1 MRAPHAAVVVLTRDG
16 GEHLAPG
23 IDALFAGEPP
33 RGGVEI
39 LLVDN
44 ASADEAVGAVAARH
58 PRLKVLRSERNLGFA
73 GGVRFGAEA
82 TAAEILVLVNDD
94 AIVEPGAIAALVDA
108 LETAPPETIA
118 AAGMLTDLT
127 GERVDFVEGLVTFD
141 GHALQRGFGRTLAEV
156 DAGKTGDP
164 RLFPCGGFCA
174 VKRRDFESLGGFDA
188 DFFAYLEDVD
198 FGWRASLAGRPSIF
212 VPEARAR
219 HLSGATGRRLGLTM
233 RGVLFESNAFATAYK
248 NLGDASLEALLPAI
262 LATFLHRAF
271 RGVVEHQEGAGE
283 VLADPF
289 SDRPPRFSKKR
300 PEPEPGPPS
309 RRQKA
314 VRALA
319 RLAGISP
326 PRREQRAAG
335 GGPRLLVEDEFARM
349 WLVAWN
355 RIVST
360 WPALA
365 GKRRA
370 VQARR
375 RVRDEEIFERWPLH
389 LVPTYPGDEEL
400 FASDFFRRLLPA
412 APRLVETTLEK
423 VSLG

>member
-1 MRAPHAAVVVLTRDG
+1 VRAPRVAVVVLTRDG
-16 GEHLAPG
+16 GDHLVPG
-23 IDALFAGEPP
+23 IEALFDAETP
-33 RGGVEI
+33 RGGMEI

-44 ASADEAVGAVAARH
+44 ASTDGAVAAVSARH
-58 PRLKVLRSERNLGFA
+58 RGLKVLRCERNLGFA

-94 AIVEPGAIAALVDA
+94 AIVGRHAIAALVDA
-108 LETAPPETIA
+108 LETAPPETVA
-118 AAGMLTDLT
+118 AAGMLTDLAA
-127 GERVDFVEGLVTFD
+127 ERVDFVEGVVTFD
-141 GHALQRGFGRTLAEV
+141 GHALQWGFGRPLRDV
-156 DAGKTGDP
+156 DTGKTGDP

-174 VKRRDFESLGGFDA
+174 VRRRDFESLGGFDG

-198 FGWRASLAGRPSIF
+198 FGWRASLAGRPTIF

-248 NLGDASLEALLPAI
+248 NLGDASLDALMPAI

-271 RGVVEHQEGAGE
+271 HGIVEHQEGAGE
-283 VLADPF
+283 ALADPF
-289 SDRPPRFSKKR
+289 SAGPPRFSR
-300 PEPEPGPPS
+300 RRSAPEPEPPS
-309 RRQKA
+309 RRQRA
-314 VRALA
+314 VQRLA

-326 PRREQRAAG
+326 PRRLQRPAG
-335 GGPRLLVEDEFARM
+335 PGLPLLIEDEFARM

-360 WPALA
+360 WPSLSA
-365 GKRRA
+365 KRRS
-370 VQARR
+370 VQELR
-375 RVRDEEIFERWPLH
+375 RVSDEELFERWPLR

-400 FASDFFRRLLPA
+400 FTSDFFRRLLPA
-412 APRLVETTLEK
+412 TPRLVETTLDQ
-423 VSLG
+423 VALG